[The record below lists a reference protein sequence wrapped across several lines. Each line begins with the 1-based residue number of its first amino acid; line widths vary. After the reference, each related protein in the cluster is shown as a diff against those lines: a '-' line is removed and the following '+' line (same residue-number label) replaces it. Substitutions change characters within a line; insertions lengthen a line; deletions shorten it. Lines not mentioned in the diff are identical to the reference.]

1 MTATMRTPCL
11 VLLAGLLPVTSQAA
25 GPGDRL
31 YATGGV
37 TQIEGAAGGGLTPWA
52 VIAGY
57 GTRDQIGV
65 TAFFTR
71 ADPTDFDL
79 QATGVAVGMYDRVEI
94 SYARQELGLGNTVPG
109 QTIAMDTVGLKVRV
123 IGDAVYDQDRWLPQ
137 IAVGAQYKHNLD
149 MAVPTLLGAKDGS
162 GVDWYVAATKVWL
175 GGFFG
180 RNLLLNG
187 TLRATRANQLGLLG
201 FGGDRNDDY
210 RYMPE
215 VSVAVLLT
223 DRLAIGAEYRVKPDN
238 LGAFPEDDFKDLFL
252 AWFPCKRVSFTAA
265 YVQLG
270 QVADKRDQDAIY
282 FSAQIN
288 F

>member
-1 MTATMRTPCL
+1 MSGTMRTPCL
-11 VLLAGLLPVTSQAA
+11 VLLAALLPVSALGA

-65 TAFFTR
+65 TAFLTR

-79 QATGVAVGMYDRVEI
+79 QATGVAVGLYDRVEI
-94 SYARQELGLGNTVPG
+94 SYARQELGLGSTVPG
-109 QTIAMDTVGLKVRV
+109 QTIAMDTAGLKVRV

-149 MAVPTLLGAKDGS
+149 MTVPNLLGARDGS
-162 GVDWYVAATKVWL
+162 GVDWYLAATKVWL

-201 FGGDRNDDY
+201 FGGDLNGDY

-215 VSVAVLLT
+215 VSAAVLIT
-223 DRLAIGAEYRVKPDN
+223 DRLAVGAEYRVKPDN
-238 LGAFPEDDFKDLFL
+238 LGMFREDDFKDLFV

-270 QVADKRDQDAIY
+270 QIADKSDQDAIY